1 MGNTM
6 DINEG
11 AKLYKETAGAVLL
24 DVRKP
29 DEYSEGHIPGSI
41 NIPVQEIEKA
51 KEAVTDLNTPVFVYC
66 LSGVRGRKAAAAL
79 IEMGYTNV
87 TCIGGMKAYTGE
99 VEK

>member
-1 MGNTM
+1 MENTM

-51 KEAVTDLNTPVFVYC
+51 KTVVADLNTPLFVYC
-66 LSGVRGRKAAAAL
+66 LSGVRGGKATKAL

-87 TCIGGMKAYTGE
+87 TCIGGMKAYIGE

>member
-1 MGNTM
+1 MVKYFKRKYLQEVQIMGNTM

-41 NIPVQEIEKA
+41 TAPR
-51 KEAVTDLNTPVFVYC
+51 TPYVPRLRRQVD
-66 LSGVRGRKAAAAL
+66 
-79 IEMGYTNV
+79 
-87 TCIGGMKAYTGE
+87 
-99 VEK
+99 